1 MEDIW
6 GECPHDKRGGRMK
19 VVKLT
24 DFEAYAV
31 LSMIDAI
38 QKCPLKTMKALNK
51 VYRKICEAEE
61 EE

>member
-1 MEDIW
+1 
-6 GECPHDKRGGRMK
+6 MK

-24 DFEAYAV
+24 DFEAYSV
-31 LSMIDAI
+31 LTMIDAI
-38 QKCPLKTMKALNK
+38 QKCPLKIMKSLND

>member
-1 MEDIW
+1 
-6 GECPHDKRGGRMK
+6 MK
-19 VVKLT
+19 TVKLT
-24 DFEAYAV
+24 DFEAYSV

-38 QKCPLKTMKALNK
+38 QRCSPKTMKALNE

>member
-1 MEDIW
+1 MRTI
-6 GECPHDKRGGRMK
+6 
-19 VVKLT
+19 KLT
-24 DFEAYAV
+24 EFEAYSV
-31 LSMIDAI
+31 LTMIDAI

>member
-1 MEDIW
+1 
-6 GECPHDKRGGRMK
+6 MK
-19 VVKLT
+19 LIKLT
-24 DFEAYAV
+24 DYEAYTV

-38 QKCPLKTMKALNK
+38 QKCPPKTMKALIK

>member
-1 MEDIW
+1 
-6 GECPHDKRGGRMK
+6 MK
-19 VVKLT
+19 TVKLT
-24 DFEAYAV
+24 DFEAYSV

-61 EE
+61 GK

>member
-1 MEDIW
+1 MNT
-6 GECPHDKRGGRMK
+6 KSRGKRMK

-24 DFEAYAV
+24 DFEAYSI

-38 QKCPLKTMKALNK
+38 QRCSPKTMKALNK

-61 EE
+61 EEWQS

>member
-1 MEDIW
+1 
-6 GECPHDKRGGRMK
+6 MK
-19 VVKLT
+19 IVRLT
-24 DFEAYAV
+24 DFEAYSV

-38 QKCPLKTMKALNK
+38 KKCPLKTMKALNN

>member
-1 MEDIW
+1 
-6 GECPHDKRGGRMK
+6 MK
-19 VVKLT
+19 IVKLT
-24 DFEAYAV
+24 DYEAYSI

-38 QKCPLKTMKALNK
+38 QYCPLKTMKALND

>member
-1 MEDIW
+1 
-6 GECPHDKRGGRMK
+6 MK
-19 VVKLT
+19 IIKLT
-24 DFEAYAV
+24 DYEAYSV

-38 QKCPLKTMKALNK
+38 QKCSSKTMKALNK

>member
-1 MEDIW
+1 
-6 GECPHDKRGGRMK
+6 MK
-19 VVKLT
+19 IIKLT
-24 DFEAYAV
+24 DYEAYSV

-61 EE
+61 EEWAKRKPNNCSPH